1 LDWHADA
8 ARPTVGGQ
16 RLPCHED
23 KRRRR
28 LDRLNAQVI
37 AVRPFCRDATPLSET
52 PKMADAALLEKN
64 YAPVWSL
71 LSLAV
76 FGVTNLLLR
85 PLTPDSARENAAQT
99 WKWRNTANSMLH
111 SALTGVWALV
121 CFYENPRMAEDLIGT
136 YNTSSH
142 LLVAV
147 SVGYFIHDFI
157 DMWRH
162 HRKRSAYE
170 LMIHHIC
177 VSHDPLLFYFADF
190 FTSSTPVPL
199 PTAGQPAIGHR
210 SMGPPQNGFAF
221 AFFFLSTFFILIAAP
236 LFVVRRSLS
245 RVVDG
250 SLACGTPASTHSAN
264 RFRSVSPRQRWF
276 RDVIQCL
283 EVISCF
289 GLAEM
294 TTRYIGYA
302 VVALLVEVNSV
313 FLHLRQLLI
322 IQGVSRTSATYRL
335 TSLLNIGTFL
345 VFRIMTLGW
354 MTRWL
359 VLHRDQVPLIAY
371 TLGSVALAVIVLMNI
386 VLFFRILHVDFF
398 KTKTKKETKE

>member
-1 LDWHADA
+1 
-8 ARPTVGGQ
+8 
-16 RLPCHED
+16 
-23 KRRRR
+23 
-28 LDRLNAQVI
+28 
-37 AVRPFCRDATPLSET
+37 
-52 PKMADAALLEKN
+52 MADAALLEKN

-177 VSHDPLLFYFADF
+177 V
-190 FTSSTPVPL
+190 
-199 PTAGQPAIGHR
+199 
-210 SMGPPQNGFAF
+210 
-221 AFFFLSTFFILIAAP
+221 
-236 LFVVRRSLS
+236 
-245 RVVDG
+245 
-250 SLACGTPASTHSAN
+250 
-264 RFRSVSPRQRWF
+264 
-276 RDVIQCL
+276 
-283 EVISCF
+283 ISCF